1 MALGAGGL
9 ARGIYCIDEPKG
21 TSFSGQQVI
30 SGEGV
35 TLYFKRGG
43 LSFTGNAYMDISA
56 PNKDN
61 CLGVVGNPTASC
73 TYKGIAIFS
82 ARDNTSEINV
92 KGNGDNAVLGMVYAI
107 SGTLNTSGGGNTAQ
121 EAVVVGQVIVK
132 NVTNNGGGDVS
143 VTYQPELTYWP
154 RPRISLQR

>member
-1 MALGAGGL
+1 VDWRPAFIASTNP
-9 ARGIYCIDEPKG
+9 DG

-56 PNKDN
+56 PTDRNPPTNGN
-61 CLGVVGNPTASC
+61 CLGNVGPATDSC

-92 KGNGDNAVLGMVYAI
+92 KGNGNNALFWEWCMPSAG
-107 SGTLNTSGGGNTAQ
+107 
-121 EAVVVGQVIVK
+121 
-132 NVTNNGGGDVS
+132 
-143 VTYQPELTYWP
+143 P
-154 RPRISLQR
+154 